1 MAERRTSSPEYDQ
14 RTEARLARAIRALLP
29 FRRRSD
35 PRPADPTARLEW
47 IERDLGELRWR
58 LNALF
63 FAVLTA
69 AIGAMVERLVLA

>member
-1 MAERRTSSPEYDQ
+1 MAEPRTPEREHDA
-14 RTEARLARAIRALLP
+14 RVETRLARAIRALLP
-29 FRRRSD
+29 FRRSSR
-35 PRPADPTARLEW
+35 PRPADPSLRLEW